1 MPHIH
6 TQPDQH
12 DHTVTAY
19 IIRRDT
25 DQPRLLMH
33 MHKKLGKLMPVGG
46 HIELNETPWAAM
58 MHEVQE
64 EAGYDADQLSVLQ
77 PVPRIMPADV
87 PDAALHPQPLLMNT
101 HAITPEHFHSDTG
114 YLLEAHGEP
123 HHELA
128 DNESSDVRWLT
139 RDEVAAIGKD
149 ETWPNV
155 RVVSLAIFDQFMD
168 DWQPVAATE
177 FTTTKVM
184 Q

>member
-19 IIRRDT
+19 IVRRDM

-58 MHEVQE
+58 VHEIKE
-64 EAGYDADQLSVLQ
+64 EAGYDISQLSILQ
-77 PVPRIMPADV
+77 PAKRILPAEVSDV
-87 PDAALHPQPLLMNT
+87 ALHPQPLLMNT

-123 HHELA
+123 RHELA
-128 DNESSDVRWLT
+128 DGESSDIRWLT
-139 RDEVAAIGKD
+139 RDELAALGEDEIWHNIRVAG
-149 ETWPNV
+149 
-155 RVVSLAIFDQFMD
+155 LAIFDRFLE

-177 FTTTKVM
+177 FTIGK
-184 Q
+184 

>member
-87 PDAALHPQPLLMNT
+87 PDATLHPQPLLMNT

-139 RDEVAAIGKD
+139 RDEIAAIGKD

>member
-19 IIRRDT
+19 IVRRDM

-58 MHEVQE
+58 VHEIKE
-64 EAGYDADQLSVLQ
+64 EAGYDISQLSILQ
-77 PVPRIMPADV
+77 PAKRILPAEVSDV
-87 PDAALHPQPLLMNT
+87 ALHPQPLLMNT

-123 HHELA
+123 RHELA
-128 DNESSDVRWLT
+128 DGESSDIRWLT
-139 RDEVAAIGKD
+139 RDELAELGEDDIWHNIRVAG
-149 ETWPNV
+149 
-155 RVVSLAIFDQFMD
+155 LAIFDRFLE

-177 FTTTKVM
+177 FTIGK
-184 Q
+184 

>member
-19 IIRRDT
+19 IIRRDM

-58 MHEVQE
+58 MYEVKE

-77 PVPRIMPADV
+77 PELRISPTEV
-87 PDAALHPQPLLMNT
+87 PDVALHPQPLLMNT
-101 HAITPEHFHSDTG
+101 HDITPEHFHSDTG
-114 YLLEAHGEP
+114 YLLEAHGDP
-123 HHELA
+123 RHELA
-128 DNESSDVRWLT
+128 DGESSDIRWLT
-139 RDEVAAIGKD
+139 RDELASLGEDEVWHNTRVAG
-149 ETWPNV
+149 
-155 RVVSLAIFDQFMD
+155 LAIFDNFINS
-168 DWQPVAATE
+168 WQPVAVAE
-177 FTTTKVM
+177 FTTKKVI
-184 Q
+184 